1 MRILISALLI
11 TAACGGNDPSPRVIA
26 GGGIGDGAID
36 DVANIYVIDNVSY
49 KPIVGATVEIGG
61 KDLTTDSTGL
71 AVFHG
76 LNGPQTV
83 IVQAA
88 GYRGEVWQ
96 DANGANMTV
105 PVTQLGS
112 LTPQQ
117 ATLTGSITDFDSM
130 TVPTGHIK
138 AAVLSYSQDDSLDD
152 SENNIQTPNNGNV
165 CITQDACNWTLA
177 SRTGSVTITATIID
191 RDGSGDTTIIGY
203 ATTPSV
209 QVDPSVDQSG
219 IALSLVEAGN
229 MQAVTLA
236 TGTPPAA
243 LPTVDGV
250 VGIELGGNEVV
261 QLPTFVQT
269 DASSVLVPLTSV
281 YAPSSTYRLTVIA
294 ETSSADAGAE
304 SATIQRGQTTAAL
317 TSGTWLEP
325 PTGFAATR
333 TDASLD
339 PVTGANLHS
348 VQWSDDTGVLL
359 DITMFDATNTTTT
372 VPALVA
378 LPTSGTLTAK
388 AQGLGAAVDLGN
400 FSLATDIEKIW
411 GDSSEPITLD

>member
-1 MRILISALLI
+1 MRYFIFALLI
-11 TAACGGNDPSPRVIA
+11 AACGGNDPSPRVIA

-36 DVANIYVIDNVSY
+36 DVANVYVIDNLSY
-49 KPIVGATVEIGG
+49 KPIAGATVEIAGN
-61 KDLTTDSTGL
+61 DLTTDSTGL

-76 LNGPQTV
+76 LNGAQTV

-117 ATLTGSITDFDSM
+117 ATLAGSITGYDAV

-138 AAVLSYSQDDSLDD
+138 AAVLSYSQVDSLDD
-152 SENNIQTPNNGNV
+152 SENNIQTPNSGNV

-177 SRTGSVTITATIID
+177 SRTGTVTVTATIVD

-219 IALSLVEAGN
+219 ITLSLVEAGN

-243 LPTVDGV
+243 LPTVEGV

-261 QLPTFVQT
+261 QLPTFAQT
-269 DASSVLVPLTSV
+269 DTSSVLVPLTSV

-294 ETSSADAGAE
+294 ETSSQDAGAE
-304 SATIQRGQTTAAL
+304 SATIARGQSSAAL
-317 TSGTWLEP
+317 TSGTWLLP
-325 PTGFAATR
+325 PTGFTATR
-333 TDASLD
+333 SDASLD
-339 PVTGANLHS
+339 PVMGANLHS

-359 DITMFDATNTTTT
+359 DITMFDATNTTAT

-400 FSLATDIEKIW
+400 FSLQTDIEKIW

>member
-1 MRILISALLI
+1 MRFFIFALLI
-11 TAACGGNDPSPRVIA
+11 AACGGNDPNPRVIA

-36 DVANIYVIDNVSY
+36 DVANVYVIDNLSY
-49 KPIVGATVEIGG
+49 KPIVGATVEIAG

-76 LNGPQTV
+76 LDGAQTV

-96 DANGANMTV
+96 DANGANITV

-117 ATLTGSITDFDSM
+117 ATLTGSITDFDSI
-130 TVPTGHIK
+130 TVPAGHIK
-138 AAVLSYSQDDSLDD
+138 AAVLGYSQDDSLDD
-152 SENNIQTPNNGNV
+152 SENNIQTPNSGNV

-177 SRTGSVTITATIID
+177 SRTGTVTITATIID

-219 IALSLVEAGN
+219 ITLSLVEAGN
-229 MQAVTLA
+229 MQSVTLA

-243 LPTVDGV
+243 LPTVEGV
-250 VGIELGGNEVV
+250 VGIELGGDEVV
-261 QLPTFVQT
+261 QLPTFAQT
-269 DASSVLVPLTSV
+269 DASTVLVPLTSV

-294 ETSSADAGAE
+294 ETSSQDAGAE
-304 SATIQRGQTTAAL
+304 SATIQRGQMTAAL

-325 PTGFAATR
+325 PTGFTATR
-333 TDASLD
+333 SDASLD
-339 PVTGANLHS
+339 PVMGANIHS
-348 VQWSDDTGVLL
+348 VQWSDDTGVIL

-378 LPTSGTLTAK
+378 LPASGTLTAK

-400 FSLATDIEKIW
+400 FNLQTDIEKIW

>member
-1 MRILISALLI
+1 MRFLMFALLI
-11 TAACGGNDPSPRVIA
+11 AACGGNDPSPRVIA

-36 DVANIYVIDNVSY
+36 DVANVYVIDNLSY
-49 KPIVGATVEIGG
+49 KPIVGATVEIAG

-76 LNGPQTV
+76 LDGPQTV
-83 IVQAA
+83 IVQAT

-117 ATLTGSITDFDSM
+117 ATLAGSITGYDAV
-130 TVPTGHIK
+130 TVPAGHIK
-138 AAVLSYSQDDSLDD
+138 AAVLGYSQDDSLDD
-152 SENNIQTPNNGNV
+152 SENNIQTPSSGNV
-165 CITQDACNWTLA
+165 CITPDACDWTLA
-177 SRTGSVTITATIID
+177 SRTGTVTVTATIVD
-191 RDGSGDTTIIGY
+191 RDGSGNTTIIGY

-219 IALSLVEAGN
+219 ITLALVEAGN

-243 LPTVDGV
+243 LPTVEGI

-261 QLPTFVQT
+261 QLPTFAQT

-281 YAPSSTYRLTVIA
+281 YAASSTYRLTVIA
-294 ETSSADAGAE
+294 ETSSMDSGAE

-317 TSGTWLEP
+317 ASGTWLEP

-333 TDASLD
+333 SDASLD
-339 PVTGANLHS
+339 PVTGATLHS

-372 VPALVA
+372 IPALVA

-400 FSLATDIEKIW
+400 FSLQTDIEKIW

>member
-1 MRILISALLI
+1 MRILISALLL
-11 TAACGGNDPSPRVIA
+11 AACGGNDPSPRVIA

-36 DVANIYVIDNVSY
+36 DVANVYVIDNLSY

-71 AVFHG
+71 AVAHG
-76 LNGPQTV
+76 LDGPQTV
-83 IVQAA
+83 AVQAA

-112 LTPQQ
+112 LAPQQ
-117 ATLTGSITDFDSM
+117 ATLAGSITGYDAVS
-130 TVPTGHIK
+130 VPPGHIK

-152 SENNIQTPNNGNV
+152 SENNIQTANSGNV
-165 CITQDACNWTLA
+165 CVTPDQCNWTLA

-219 IALSLVEAGN
+219 IALALVEAGN

-243 LPTVDGV
+243 LPTVEGV

-261 QLPTFVQT
+261 QLPTFAQT
-269 DASSVLVPLTSV
+269 DASSVLVPLTSI

-294 ETSSADAGAE
+294 ETSSQDAGAE
-304 SATIQRGQTTAAL
+304 SATIARGQTSTAL

-339 PVTGANLHS
+339 PVTGANIHS

-359 DITMFDATNTTTT
+359 DITMFDATNTTAT

-378 LPTSGTLTAK
+378 LPSTGTLTAK

-400 FSLATDIEKIW
+400 FSLQTDIEKIW

>member
-1 MRILISALLI
+1 MRFLIFTLLI
-11 TAACGGNDPSPRVIA
+11 AACGGNDPSPRVIA

-36 DVANIYVIDNVSY
+36 DVANVYVIDNLSY
-49 KPIVGATVEIGG
+49 KPIAGATVEIGG
-61 KDLTTDSTGL
+61 KDLTTDATGL

-83 IVQAA
+83 IVQAD

-117 ATLTGSITDFDSM
+117 ATLAGSITGFDAL

-152 SENNIQTPNNGNV
+152 SENNISTPNNGNV
-165 CITQDACNWTLA
+165 CITQEACNWTLA
-177 SRTGSVTITATIID
+177 TRTGTVTITATIID

-203 ATTPSV
+203 ATTPSL

-219 IALSLVEAGN
+219 ITLSLVEAGN
-229 MQAVTLA
+229 MQAVTMA

-243 LPTVDGV
+243 LPTVEGI

-261 QLPTFVQT
+261 QLPTLIQT
-269 DASSVLVPLTSV
+269 DPSSVLVPLTSV
-281 YAPSSTYRLTVIA
+281 YAPSSTYRLTVYA
-294 ETSSADAGAE
+294 ETSSQDAGAV
-304 SATIQRGQTTAAL
+304 SATIQRGQTAAAL

-325 PTGFAATR
+325 PTGVTATR
-333 TDASLD
+333 SDASLD
-339 PVTGANLHS
+339 PVTGANIHS

-359 DITMFDATNTTTT
+359 DITMFDATNTTATI
-372 VPALVA
+372 PALVA

-388 AQGLGAAVDLGN
+388 AQGLGAAIDLGN
-400 FSLATDIEKIW
+400 FSLQTDIEKIW
-411 GDSSEPITLD
+411 GESSEPITID

>member
-11 TAACGGNDPSPRVIA
+11 AACGGNDPSPRVIA

-36 DVANIYVIDNVSY
+36 DVANVYVIDNVSY
-49 KPIVGATVEIGG
+49 KAVVGATVEIGG

-117 ATLTGSITDFDSM
+117 ATLAGSITGYDSVS
-130 TVPTGHIK
+130 VPTGHIK
-138 AAVLSYSQDDSLDD
+138 AAVLSYSQNDSLDD
-152 SENNIQTPNNGNV
+152 SENNIQTANSGNV
-165 CITQDACNWTLA
+165 CVTQDACNWTLA
-177 SRTGSVTITATIID
+177 SRTGSVTITATIVD
-191 RDGSGDTTIIGY
+191 RDGSGNTTIIGY

-243 LPTVDGV
+243 LPTVEGV

-261 QLPTFVQT
+261 QLPTFAQT
-269 DASSVLVPLTSV
+269 DSSSVLVPLTSV

-294 ETSSADAGAE
+294 ETASADAGAE
-304 SATIQRGQTTAAL
+304 SATIQRGQVTAAL

-333 TDASLD
+333 SDASLD
-339 PVTGANLHS
+339 PVTGANIHS

-378 LPTSGTLTAK
+378 LPSSGTLTAK

-400 FSLATDIEKIW
+400 FSLQTDIDKIW

>member
-1 MRILISALLI
+1 MRFFIFALLI
-11 TAACGGNDPSPRVIA
+11 AACGGNDPNPRVIA

-36 DVANIYVIDNVSY
+36 DVANVYVIDNLSY
-49 KPIVGATVEIGG
+49 KPIVGATVEIAG
-61 KDLTTDSTGL
+61 KDLTTDATGL

-76 LNGPQTV
+76 LDGAQTV

-96 DANGANMTV
+96 DANGANITV

-117 ATLTGSITDFDSM
+117 ATLTGSITDFDSI
-130 TVPTGHIK
+130 TVPAGHIK
-138 AAVLSYSQDDSLDD
+138 AAVLGYSQDDSLDD
-152 SENNIQTPNNGNV
+152 SENNIQTPNSGNV

-177 SRTGSVTITATIID
+177 SRTGTVTITATIID

-219 IALSLVEAGN
+219 ITLSLVEAGN
-229 MQAVTLA
+229 MQSVTLA

-243 LPTVDGV
+243 LPTVEGV
-250 VGIELGGNEVV
+250 VGIELGGDEVV
-261 QLPTFVQT
+261 QLPTFAQT
-269 DASSVLVPLTSV
+269 DASTVLVPLTSV

-294 ETSSADAGAE
+294 ETSSQDAGAE
-304 SATIQRGQTTAAL
+304 SATIQRGQMTAAL

-325 PTGFAATR
+325 PTGFTATR
-333 TDASLD
+333 SDASLD
-339 PVTGANLHS
+339 PVMGANIHS
-348 VQWSDDTGVLL
+348 VQWSDDTGVIL
-359 DITMFDATNTTTT
+359 DITMLDATNTTTT

-378 LPTSGTLTAK
+378 LPASGTLTAK

-400 FSLATDIEKIW
+400 FNLQTDIEKIW

>member
-1 MRILISALLI
+1 M
-11 TAACGGNDPSPRVIA
+11 
-26 GGGIGDGAID
+26 
-36 DVANIYVIDNVSY
+36 
-49 KPIVGATVEIGG
+49 
-61 KDLTTDSTGL
+61 
-71 AVFHG
+71 
-76 LNGPQTV
+76 
-83 IVQAA
+83 
-88 GYRGEVWQ
+88 
-96 DANGANMTV
+96 
-105 PVTQLGS
+105 
-112 LTPQQ
+112 
-117 ATLTGSITDFDSM
+117 
-130 TVPTGHIK
+130 
-138 AAVLSYSQDDSLDD
+138 
-152 SENNIQTPNNGNV
+152 
-165 CITQDACNWTLA
+165 
-177 SRTGSVTITATIID
+177 TITATIID
-191 RDGSGDTTIIGY
+191 RDGSGNTTIVGY

-243 LPTVDGV
+243 LPTVEGV
-250 VGIELGGNEVV
+250 VGIELGGDEVV
-261 QLPTFVQT
+261 QLPTFAQT
-269 DASSVLVPLTSV
+269 GSSSVLVPLTSV
-281 YAPSSTYRLTVIA
+281 YASSSTYRLTVIA

-304 SATIQRGQTTAAL
+304 SATIQRGQVTAAL

-333 TDASLD
+333 ADASLD
-339 PVTGANLHS
+339 PVTGANIHS

-378 LPTSGTLTAK
+378 LPSSGTLTAK

-400 FSLATDIEKIW
+400 FSLQTDIEKIW